1 MVSQYIWER
10 CLTIARNLS
19 PTSPELRTSH
29 IVFLIKDRVIQHIG
43 INKVKTHPIILRHP
57 YHAGKVYLH
66 AEVDAILKSR
76 KEYLGDYQL
85 VSVRIKANGEA
96 GLGKPCSGCASVI
109 KQFGITEIY
118 WTL

>member
-1 MVSQYIWER
+1 MISNQLWTR

-43 INKVKTHPIILRHP
+43 INKVKTHPIILKHP

-85 VSVRIKANGEA
+85 ISISLNYTICIMHAHFIKSLDDFRLRGVRI
-96 GLGKPCSGCASVI
+96 L
-109 KQFGITEIY
+109 
-118 WTL
+118 